1 MTEEEITGK
10 IIINDGLKKISIK
23 IYGNHE
29 RDLYDIYNFMRK
41 MKKEPGSYTLELEIE

>member
-1 MTEEEITGK
+1 MVDEEITGK
-10 IIINDGLKKISIK
+10 IVIHDGMKRVSIR
-23 IYGNHE
+23 IYGQDE